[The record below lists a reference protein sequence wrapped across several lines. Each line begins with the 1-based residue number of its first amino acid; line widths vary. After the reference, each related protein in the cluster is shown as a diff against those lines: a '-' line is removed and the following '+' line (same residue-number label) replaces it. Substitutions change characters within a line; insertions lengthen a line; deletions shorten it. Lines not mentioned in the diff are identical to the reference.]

1 MWFFREGGWGQDSLS
16 LDPPMLSS
24 FSGEILLSLDRR
36 DEAANVYL
44 DLIKRNPENWAYYK
58 GLEDSVRP
66 GEKVN

>member
-1 MWFFREGGWGQDSLS
+1 MGSGPPLS
-16 LDPPMLSS
+16 GSTHAFILTS